1 MNRLW
6 PLDWQALAG
15 RSSVVRAMVC
25 LSLALLVACVGY
37 LVRVRDPVQRHVESV
52 RLQQQLQDELEGRRT
67 RLVELTVEQQ
77 ALEHA
82 RTLLQAARWRLAAGE
97 GMSEL
102 LDQLAFSG
110 HEHGL
115 VFERVEVQEAQQA
128 SVYRVQPLEVA
139 VSGQYPALRLWLE
152 QWLRQLRLLNVERLR
167 LALKDEGGG
176 KIDAQLRLHAFH
188 PGEELPVPA
197 SLADEPA
204 QAALSK
210 TAFDPFRAWLPPSED
225 SGLAHVPLARLEM
238 VGSLSRAGRRQA
250 LLRFAGRLYRVA
262 EGDRLGLEGGVVVAI
277 EVDRVE
283 VQERIYIDGRW
294 QARPRYLV
302 LGTHEQGEVRD
313 GAEAMVERRAI
324 DAGASDDA
332 GRDVSG

>member
-1 MNRLW
+1 
-6 PLDWQALAG
+6 
-15 RSSVVRAMVC
+15 MVC
-25 LSLALLVACVGY
+25 LLLALLVAGVGY
-37 LVRVRDPVQRHVESV
+37 LVRLRDPLHGHVESV
-52 RLQQQLQDELEGRRT
+52 RQQMLLQNELEGRRT
-67 RLVELTVEQQ
+67 RLVELGVEQQ
-77 ALEHA
+77 ALESA

-102 LDQLAFSG
+102 LDQLALSG

-128 SVYRVQPLEVA
+128 SVYRVQPLEIA

-152 QWLRQLRLLNVERLR
+152 QWLRQLRLLSVDRLR

-176 KIDAQLRLHAFH
+176 RVDAQLRLHAYH

-204 QAALSK
+204 QAVLSR
-210 TAFDPFRAWLPPSED
+210 TTFDPFRAWSLPKEG
-225 SGLAHVPLARLEM
+225 SGLAHIPLARLEM

-250 LLRFAGRLYRVA
+250 LLRSAGRLYRIA
-262 EGDRLGLEGGVVVAI
+262 AGERLGLEGGVVVAI

-283 VQERIYIDGRW
+283 VHERFHIDGRW

-302 LGTHEQGEVRD
+302 LGTREQGEVRD
-313 GAEAMVERRAI
+313 ETEARVERRAI
-324 DAGASDDA
+324 DAGAADGA

>member
-1 MNRLW
+1 
-6 PLDWQALAG
+6 
-15 RSSVVRAMVC
+15 MVC
-25 LSLALLVACVGY
+25 LALVLMVACVGY
-37 LVRVRDPVQRHVESV
+37 LVRLRDPVQGHVESV
-52 RLQQQLQDELEGRRT
+52 RLQLQLQDELEERGA
-67 RLVELTVEQQ
+67 RLVELGVEQQ

-82 RTLLQAARWRLAAGE
+82 RVLLQAARWRLAAGE

-102 LDQLAFSG
+102 LDQLALSG

-128 SVYRVQPLEVA
+128 SVYRVQPLEIA

-167 LALKDEGGG
+167 LVLKDEGIGRV
-176 KIDAQLRLHAFH
+176 DAQLRLHAYH

-204 QAALSK
+204 QAILSKK
-210 TAFDPFRAWLPPSED
+210 TAFDPFRAWSPPREGGD
-225 SGLAHVPLARLEM
+225 LAHVPLARLEM
-238 VGSLSRAGRRQA
+238 VGSLSRAGWRQA
-250 LLRFAGRLYRVA
+250 LLRSGGRLYRIA
-262 EGDRLGLEGGVVVAI
+262 QGERLGLEGGVVVAI
-277 EVDRVE
+277 EFDRVE
-283 VQERIYIDGRW
+283 VHERFYIDGRW

-302 LGTHEQGEVRD
+302 LGTREQGEVRD
-313 GAEAMVERRAI
+313 ETDERVERRAI
-324 DAGASDDA
+324 DAGAADGA

>member
-15 RSSVVRAMVC
+15 RSGVVRVMVC
-25 LSLALLVACVGY
+25 LSLALMVACVGY
-37 LVRVRDPVQRHVESV
+37 LVRLRDPVQGHAESV
-52 RLQQQLQDELEGRRT
+52 RLQLQLQNELEGRRT
-67 RLVELTVEQQ
+67 RLVELGVEQQ
-77 ALEHA
+77 ALEHT
-82 RTLLQAARWRLAAGE
+82 RVLLQAARWRLAAGE

-102 LDQLAFSG
+102 LDQLALSG

-128 SVYRVQPLEVA
+128 SVYRVQPLEIA

-152 QWLRQLRLLNVERLR
+152 QWLRQLRLLSVERLR
-167 LALKDEGGG
+167 LALKDEGVGRV
-176 KIDAQLRLHAFH
+176 DAQLRLHAYH

-204 QAALSK
+204 LAALPK
-210 TAFDPFRAWLPPSED
+210 TAFDPFRAWSLPREG
-225 SGLAHVPLARLEM
+225 SGLAHIPLARLEM
-238 VGSLSRAGRRQA
+238 VGSLSRTGRRQA
-250 LLRFAGRLYRVA
+250 LLRSAGRLYRVV
-262 EGDRLGLEGGVVVAI
+262 EGEQLGLEGAVVVAI

-283 VQERIYIDGRW
+283 VHERFYIDGRW

-302 LGTHEQGEVRD
+302 LGTREQGEIRD
-313 GAEAMVERRAI
+313 ETEAMVERRAI
-324 DAGASDDA
+324 DAGAADGA

>member
-1 MNRLW
+1 MTRLW
-6 PLDWQALAG
+6 LLDWQALAG
-15 RSSVVRAMVC
+15 RSGVVRSVVC
-25 LSLALLVACVGY
+25 LSLALMVACVGY
-37 LVRVRDPVQRHVESV
+37 LVRLRDPVQGHFESV
-52 RLQQQLQDELEGRRT
+52 RQQLQLQDELAQRRA
-67 RLVELTVEQQ
+67 RLVELGVEQR

-82 RTLLQAARWRLAAGE
+82 RTLLQATRWRLAAGE

-102 LDQLAFSG
+102 LDQLALSG
-110 HEHGL
+110 QEHGL
-115 VFERVEVQEAQQA
+115 VFERVEVQEAKQA
-128 SVYRVQPLEVA
+128 PAYRVQPLEIA

-152 QWLRQLRLLNVERLR
+152 QSLRQLRLLNVDRLR
-167 LALKDEGGG
+167 LALKDGGIG
-176 KIDAQLRLHAFH
+176 QIAAQLRLHAYH

-204 QAALSK
+204 QAVLSK

-238 VGSLSRAGRRQA
+238 VGSLSQAGRRQA

-262 EGDRLGLEGGVVVAI
+262 EGDRLGLEESVVVAI

-313 GAEAMVERRAI
+313 GTEAMVERRAI
-324 DAGASDDA
+324 DAGASGDA